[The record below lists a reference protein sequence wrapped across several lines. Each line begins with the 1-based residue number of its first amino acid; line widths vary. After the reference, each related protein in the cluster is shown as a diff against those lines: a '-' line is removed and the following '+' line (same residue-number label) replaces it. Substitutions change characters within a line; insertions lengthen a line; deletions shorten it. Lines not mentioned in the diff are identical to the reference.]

1 MANQL
6 QSVSTIKTP
15 GRYVAHAAPDLYL
28 DGVTAFPT
36 NVFKHN
42 DRRRKA
48 WDVEDE
54 VEDMDTDVQPS
65 DCIPGLLSGL
75 FDWEE
80 EEEAIR
86 I

>member
-1 MANQL
+1 M
-6 QSVSTIKTP
+6 
-15 GRYVAHAAPDLYL
+15 AHAAPDLYL
-28 DGVTAFPT
+28 EGITAFPA

-48 WDVEDE
+48 WDVG
-54 VEDMDTDVQPS
+54 DMDTDVQPS